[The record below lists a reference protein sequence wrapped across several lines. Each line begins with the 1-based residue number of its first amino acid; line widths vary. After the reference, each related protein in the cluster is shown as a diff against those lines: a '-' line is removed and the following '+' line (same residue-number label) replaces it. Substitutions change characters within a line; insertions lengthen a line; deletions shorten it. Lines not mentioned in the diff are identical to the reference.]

1 MAMARLSF
9 RLRALTRLALLA
21 GLLLAPAFAQAQSA
35 AMQTL
40 RFQHLRGEQGLP
52 DDSVTAML
60 QDQRGFMWLGTVAG
74 LARYDG
80 RRMKLFGSE
89 PEQAASLSHAFVLAL
104 LADGA
109 GGMWVGTARGLDHLD
124 WGSERIRRH
133 ELPAWMSAQQRR
145 VFALAPNGS
154 GRLWLAT
161 MGGLL
166 RYDIRSG
173 EAERVGS
180 GGADAATADESA
192 RALLPDGSGG
202 VWVGQGAR
210 VRHLDAA
217 GRELQSLDA
226 AAASGDAVRGTVRSL
241 LLDHRHRL
249 WVGTHAG
256 AQIWELGGAVPR
268 LHADTALLP
277 KLGVV
282 YALRQDDEKT
292 VWLGCT
298 TGLLRLRDAA
308 PPAEWFRHHPAL
320 PNSLGGDSVASLFQ
334 DEAGTLWVGTWGY
347 GVSLVD
353 LQSQGFTSYRHL
365 PDVADSLAQP
375 GVMAIVPDGRAHAWV
390 GTYGAGLNRLHLPSG
405 HAERIAPA
413 ATGIARIKALLPE
426 GADQL
431 WIGGEEGLTRY
442 DIRLNRHQRIA
453 LDHRTP
459 AGASISSL
467 LRDRQGEVWA
477 GSAAGLYRIDG
488 AGRLRS
494 YRATGSPGALAH
506 DTVDCLL
513 EDREGRLWI
522 GTKGGLH
529 RWLPESEGFEQ
540 PLRPS
545 AGVANPARLNIQA
558 LRQDS
563 RGRIWVGTDLG
574 LYELLQDGSGWTLAS
589 WRQTL
594 GMPPGWINA
603 IQDAVDGELW
613 MSGQRGLV
621 RLRPEQHLARLYP
634 SHGGPFDG
642 VFSFGAAARSEDGS
656 LFFGAAALYV
666 FKPELLRDNLSPPR
680 VVLSDLL
687 VFNRSLLA
695 DAGPGASAAA
705 APGASMASAPL
716 SLQELGI
723 DGPLHEAQALRL
735 SHREA
740 MVSLEFA
747 ALSFYDHALNQYAW
761 MLEGFD
767 KEWIRG
773 KPGEGVAT
781 YTNLDPGSYR
791 LLVKAAGAGGVWSE
805 DAFSL
810 PVEVLPPWWGSRWFR
825 GLALALLL
833 LGLSLLHLLRLR
845 SLQRAQQLLERQVQA
860 RTQQVVEQQQQLAR
874 EKQAVEVQHEAAE
887 RARRSITLLSEIGRE
902 LTASL
907 DAKDI
912 CETLYRHVDKL
923 MDVSVFGV
931 GLVDWD
937 ERLVR
942 FDFVRQGG
950 RAFKPYKRSLDAQEQ
965 HASQCAL
972 HARELIVR
980 ELNRDVRAL
989 DERVRAL
996 GEAQQIELEDG
1007 LAPNPARSGLY
1018 VPMLLKGQ
1026 VMGVI
1031 SVLSSRPDAYRETD
1045 LDMLRN
1051 LGAYAAVALAK
1062 AEAFH
1067 RLELTQEKLV
1077 EQEKLAALGALV
1089 AGVAHELNTPIGNA
1103 LLMASTLRDSSRR
1116 FRQRLGD
1123 GGLRRSELDS
1133 YCDGIDASSELLL
1146 KSLEGA
1152 TTLVQSF
1159 KQLALDQSSDQRR
1172 RFDLRQVC
1180 AEIVLTLQNF
1190 LRHDQHELTLEV
1202 PNGIMLDSYPG
1213 PLGQVLSNLIV
1224 NAVLHG
1230 FEGRKGGRIRL
1241 AAELQ
1246 GREQVLLSFS
1256 DDGRGIAPAHL
1267 KRIFDPFFT
1276 TRLGQGGSGLG
1287 LHISYNIVSSLLG
1300 GRITV
1305 SSTVGEGTRFE
1316 LLLPLKAPQAPRS

>member
-1 MAMARLSF
+1 MARLSSC
-9 RLRALTRLALLA
+9 LHALTRLLALLA
-21 GLLLAPAFAQAQSA
+21 GLLLAPAVAEAQSA

-52 DDSVTAML
+52 DDSVTALL
-60 QDQRGFMWLGTVAG
+60 QDPRGFMWLGTVAG

-89 PEQAASLSHAFVLAL
+89 PEQAASLSHAFVQAL

-161 MGGLL
+161 AGGLL
-166 RYDIRSG
+166 RYELSSG
-173 EAERVGS
+173 RAERVG
-180 GGADAATADESA
+180 GDASATA

-202 VWVGQGAR
+202 VWVGQGAQ
-210 VRHLDAA
+210 VRHLDAE
-217 GRELQSLDA
+217 GRELLSLDA

-241 LLDHRHRL
+241 LLDHRQRL

-256 AQIWELGGAVPR
+256 AQIWELGGNAPR

-282 YALRQDDEKT
+282 YALRQDGEKT
-292 VWLGCT
+292 VWLGSS

-320 PNSLGGDSVASLFQ
+320 PNSLGGDAVAALFQ
-334 DEAGTLWVGTWGY
+334 DEAGTLWVGTWGD

-405 HAERIAPA
+405 HAERIAPS
-413 ATGIARIKALLPE
+413 ATGVARIKALLPE
-426 GADQL
+426 GAERL

-442 DIRLNRHQRIA
+442 DTRLQRHQRIA

-459 AGASISSL
+459 GGASISSL

-477 GSAAGLYRIDG
+477 GSAAGLYRID
-488 AGRLRS
+488 ATGRLRS

-529 RWLPESEGFEQ
+529 RWRPESESFEQ

-545 AGVANPARLNIQA
+545 AGIANPARLNIQA

-574 LYELLQDGSGWTLAS
+574 LYELLEDGSGWTLAS
-589 WRQTL
+589 WRHTL

-621 RLRPEQHLARLYP
+621 RLRPEQHMARLYP

-666 FKPELLRDNLSPPR
+666 FKPELLRDNLAPPR

-695 DAGPGASAAA
+695 SDTQAAA
-705 APGASMASAPL
+705 APAESGSGSTPP
-716 SLQELGI
+716 SLQQLGI
-723 DGPLHEAQALRL
+723 AGPLHEARTLRL

-747 ALSFYDHALNQYAW
+747 ALSYYDHALNQYAW

-767 KEWIRG
+767 KEWIYG

-805 DAFSL
+805 GAFGLS
-810 PVEVLPPWWGSRWFR
+810 VEVLPPWWGSRWFR
-825 GLALALLL
+825 ALALALLL
-833 LGLSLLHLLRLR
+833 LGLALLHQLRLR
-845 SLQRAQQLLERQVQA
+845 SLQRARQLLEQQVQA
-860 RTQQVVEQQQQLAR
+860 RTQQVVEQQQQLER
-874 EKQAVEVQHEAAE
+874 EKRAVEVQHEAAE

-923 MDVSVFGV
+923 MDASVFGV

-937 ERLVR
+937 ERLLR

-980 ELNRDVRAL
+980 ELGRDVRML

-996 GEAQQIELEDG
+996 GEAQQVELEDG
-1007 LAPNPARSGLY
+1007 MAPSPARSGLY

-1062 AEAFH
+1062 AEAYH
-1067 RLELTQEKLV
+1067 HLELTREKLV

-1103 LLMASTLRDSSRR
+1103 LMMASTLRDSSRR
-1116 FRQRLGD
+1116 FKQRLGD
-1123 GGLRRSELDS
+1123 GGLRRSELDG
-1133 YCDGIDASSELLL
+1133 YCEGINASAELLM

-1152 TTLVQSF
+1152 ATLVQSF
-1159 KQLALDQSSDQRR
+1159 KQLALDQRSDQRR
-1172 RFDLRQVC
+1172 SFDLQLVC
-1180 AEIVLTLQNF
+1180 TEVALTLQNF
-1190 LRHDQHELTLEV
+1190 LRHDQHELQLDV
-1202 PNGIMLDSYPG
+1202 PGGILLDSYPG

-1230 FEGRKGGRIRL
+1230 FEGRKGGHIRL

-1246 GREQVLLSFS
+1246 GREQVLLSCS
-1256 DDGRGIAPAHL
+1256 DNGRGIAPAHL
-1267 KRIFDPFFT
+1267 KRIFEPFFT

-1287 LHISYNIVSSLLG
+1287 LHISYNIVNSLLG
-1300 GRITV
+1300 GSITA
-1305 SSTVGEGTRFE
+1305 STAPGAGACFE
-1316 LLLPLKAPQAPRS
+1316 LLLPLKAPQAQSFEI

>member
-1 MAMARLSF
+1 MAMARLF
-9 RLRALTRLALLA
+9 CLRALTRLALLA

-89 PEQAASLSHAFVLAL
+89 PEQAGSLSHAFVLAL

-109 GGMWVGTARGLDHLD
+109 GGMWIGTARGLDHLD
-124 WGSERIRRH
+124 WGSERIRRL

-173 EAERVGS
+173 QAQRVAS
-180 GGADAATADESA
+180 SADDADPSA
-192 RALLPDGSGG
+192 RALLADGSGG

-210 VRHLDAA
+210 VRHLDAE
-217 GRELQSLDA
+217 GRELQSLDS
-226 AAASGDAVRGTVRSL
+226 AAASGDAVRGTVRAL
-241 LLDHRHRL
+241 LLDHRQRL

-256 AQIWELGGAVPR
+256 AQIWELGGSVPR
-268 LHADTALLP
+268 LHPDTARLP

-282 YALRQDDEKT
+282 YALRQDDDRA
-292 VWLGCT
+292 VWLGCSS
-298 TGLLRLRDAA
+298 GLLRLRDAA

-320 PNSLGGDSVASLFQ
+320 PNSLGGNSVASLFQ
-334 DEAGTLWVGTWGY
+334 DGAGTLWVGTWGD

-365 PDVADSLAQP
+365 PDVADSLSQP
-375 GVMAIVPDGRAHAWV
+375 GVMAIVPDGREHAWV

-405 HAERIAPA
+405 HAERVAPA
-413 ATGIARIKALLPE
+413 ATGIARIKTLLPE
-426 GADQL
+426 GDGQL

-442 DIRLNRHQRIA
+442 DTRLQRHQRVA
-453 LDHRTP
+453 LDNRTP

-477 GSAAGLYRIDG
+477 GSAAGLYRVDG
-488 AGRLRS
+488 AGRLHS
-494 YRATGSPGALAH
+494 YRASGSPGALAH

-522 GTKGGLH
+522 GTKGGLY

-545 AGVANPARLNIQA
+545 AGIANPARLNIQA

-574 LYELLQDGSGWTLAS
+574 LYELLQDGQGWTLAS

-594 GMPPGWINA
+594 GMPAGWINA

-621 RLRPEQHLARLYP
+621 RLRPEQHMARLYP

-666 FKPELLRDNLSPPR
+666 FKPELLRDNLSAPR

-695 DAGPGASAAA
+695 DTGQHAAA
-705 APGASMASAPL
+705 EPGVSVAGTASAPL
-716 SLQELGI
+716 SLRALGI
-723 DGPLHEAQALRL
+723 AGPLHEAQALRL

-747 ALSFYDHALNQYAW
+747 ALSYYDHALNQYAW

-767 KEWIRG
+767 KDWIHG

-791 LLVKAAGAGGVWSE
+791 LLVKAAGAGGVWNE

-810 PVEVLPPWWGSRWFR
+810 PVEVLPPWWASRWFR
-825 GLALALLL
+825 GLAAALALL
-833 LGLSLLHLLRLR
+833 GLALLHLLRLR
-845 SLQRAQQLLERQVQA
+845 SLQRAQQRLELQVQA
-860 RTQQVVEQQQQLAR
+860 RTQQVVEQQQQLER
-874 EKQAVEVQHEAAE
+874 EKRAVEVQHEAAE

-907 DAKDI
+907 DARDI

-923 MDVSVFGV
+923 MDASVFGV

-980 ELNRDVRAL
+980 ELNRDVRTL

-1007 LAPNPARSGLY
+1007 LAPSPARSGLY

-1031 SVLSSRPDAYRETD
+1031 SVLSSRPDAYQETD

-1116 FRQRLGD
+1116 FQQRLGD

-1133 YCDGIDASSELLL
+1133 YCDGVKASSELLL

-1152 TTLVQSF
+1152 ATLVQSF

-1172 RFDLRQVC
+1172 RFELHQVC

-1190 LRHDQHELTLEV
+1190 LRHDQHALELEV
-1202 PNGIMLDSYPG
+1202 PEGIMLDSYPG

-1230 FEGRKGGRIRL
+1230 FEGRKGGRIRIG
-1241 AAELQ
+1241 AELQ
-1246 GREQVLLSFS
+1246 GREHVLLSFS

-1267 KRIFDPFFT
+1267 KRVFDPFFT

-1300 GRITV
+1300 GSISV
-1305 SSTVGEGTRFE
+1305 SSTPGEGTRFE
-1316 LLLPLKAPQAPRS
+1316 LLLPLKAPRAANFEI